1 MEYGH
6 NLAKDGTSS
15 VKIHHQP
22 GGASSF
28 SLGHGNEEDD
38 DRWGNK
44 AKAAT
49 AAAQKPAEEEKKDE

>member
-28 SLGHGNEEDD
+28 SLSHGDGDD
-38 DRWGNK
+38 DRFGNK
-44 AKAAT
+44 KNAAPV
-49 AAAQKPAEEEKKDE
+49 QQ